1 MQRDTLNKT
10 ISLPEAVL
18 LDMDGLLLDTEK
30 VAQRAFFS
38 SCERVDFSCHIDDY
52 AQLTGHG
59 SVLRDKLLANILPKD
74 IDMKAFNHHWWE
86 SFHHI
91 LSEEVPVKK
100 GAMEFLEYVY
110 SQDVKIAVA
119 TSSFTESAEMLL
131 SRAKLRPFIGL
142 IVGGDQVK
150 NAKPAPDIYLKA
162 ASSVNVP
169 VQNCMAFEDSDV
181 GTMAAHAA
189 GVPVVQ
195 IPDINEPTQ
204 ECIALGHL
212 IFDSLDSV
220 RTEFGWHEDK

>member
-1 MQRDTLNKT
+1 MQRDTQNKT

-110 SQDVKIAVA
+110 SQDIKIVVA

-169 VQNCMAFEDSDV
+169 AQNCMAFEDSDV

-212 IFDSLDSV
+212 IFDSLDSA

>member
-110 SQDVKIAVA
+110 SQDIKIVVA

-131 SRAKLRPFIGL
+131 RSAKLRPFIGL

-169 VQNCMAFEDSDV
+169 AQNCMAFEDSDV

-204 ECIALGHL
+204 ECIALGHW
-212 IFDSLDSV
+212 IFDSLDSA
-220 RTEFGWHEDK
+220 RIEFGWHEDK

>member
-1 MQRDTLNKT
+1 MQRDPLNKT

-30 VAQRAFFS
+30 VAQRAFFA
-38 SCERVDFSCHIDDY
+38 SCDRVDFSCHIDDY

-74 IDMKAFNHHWWE
+74 IDMKAFNHYWWE
-86 SFHHI
+86 IFHHI

-100 GAMEFLEYVY
+100 GALEFLEYVY
-110 SQDVKIAVA
+110 SQDIKIVVA

-189 GVPVVQ
+189 GIPVVQ

-212 IFDSLDSV
+212 IFDSLDSA

>member
-110 SQDVKIAVA
+110 SQDIKIAVA

-169 VQNCMAFEDSDV
+169 AQNCMAFEDSDV

-212 IFDSLDSV
+212 IFDSLDSA

>member
-1 MQRDTLNKT
+1 
-10 ISLPEAVL
+10 
-18 LDMDGLLLDTEK
+18 
-30 VAQRAFFS
+30 
-38 SCERVDFSCHIDDY
+38 
-52 AQLTGHG
+52 
-59 SVLRDKLLANILPKD
+59 
-74 IDMKAFNHHWWE
+74 MKAFNHHWWE

-110 SQDVKIAVA
+110 SQDIKIVVA

-131 SRAKLRPFIGL
+131 RSAKLRPFIGL

-169 VQNCMAFEDSDV
+169 AQNCMAFEDSDV

-204 ECIALGHL
+204 ECIALGHW
-212 IFDSLDSV
+212 IFDSLDSA